1 MGHVDETQAP
11 RDREG
16 VISITRDVQK
26 FLATISEL
34 RQAMEE
40 VDAQKQG
47 LW

>member
-1 MGHVDETQAP
+1 MGLVEDSQTL

-16 VISITRDVQK
+16 VISITKDVQK

-40 VDAQKQG
+40 LDTHSQS
-47 LW
+47 